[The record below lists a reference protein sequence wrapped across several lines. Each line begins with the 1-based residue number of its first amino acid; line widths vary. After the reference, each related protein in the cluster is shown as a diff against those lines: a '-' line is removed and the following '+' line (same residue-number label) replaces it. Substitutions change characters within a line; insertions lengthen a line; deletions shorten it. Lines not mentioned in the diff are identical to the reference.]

1 MSVRFTM
8 VSVLMALSMGGG
20 AVVARYL
27 GAKDQKGA
35 NLAALQGII
44 LMLIASGGLGLVG
57 LVFARP
63 LMQLAGADAE
73 TLPLA
78 VRYSRIIFG
87 GLIAIEMVPA
97 MGSMFVAA
105 GAPRLMLNMTLCSGL
120 TLLASDPLLVHWL
133 GLEGAALAF
142 VGGHVVGMLWGFR
155 MLFTGRAPVRLD
167 PRNLR
172 LDLPMMGRILRV
184 SLPAVVQRGAPNLA
198 MSLLTRFVSWY
209 GASALAAWVIVQR
222 AFGFALIPGMGLA
235 NSTSAMVGQNLGA
248 AQPERATRSVGLIA
262 RAAGLVNGGV
272 IALLALLAPQ
282 VLTLFSQDAE
292 TVRVGVHVVQALS
305 LGYLAFTLSAVFG
318 AAQTGAGDTMPPML
332 INTAAS
338 WLVLIPLAYLLP
350 RLTGLE
356 ADGIWLALT
365 LSWSV
370 QAALLNLRFRQGRW
384 KLKQV
389 L

>member
-1 MSVRFTM
+1 
-8 VSVLMALSMGGG
+8 
-20 AVVARYL
+20 
-27 GAKDQKGA
+27 
-35 NLAALQGII
+35 
-44 LMLIASGGLGLVG
+44 
-57 LVFARP
+57 
-63 LMQLAGADAE
+63 
-73 TLPLA
+73 
-78 VRYSRIIFG
+78 
-87 GLIAIEMVPA
+87 
-97 MGSMFVAA
+97 
-105 GAPRLMLNMTLCSGL
+105 
-120 TLLASDPLLVHWL
+120 
-133 GLEGAALAF
+133 
-142 VGGHVVGMLWGFR
+142 
-155 MLFTGRAPVRLD
+155 
-167 PRNLR
+167 
-172 LDLPMMGRILRV
+172 MMGRILRI
-184 SLPAVVQRGAPNLA
+184 SLPAVEQRGAPNLA

-235 NSTSAMVGQNLGA
+235 ASTSAMVGQNLGA
-248 AQPERATRSVGLIA
+248 AQPERASRSVGLIA

-282 VLTLFSQDAE
+282 VLALFSQDAE
-292 TVRVGVHVVQALS
+292 TVRVSVHVVHALS

-318 AAQTGAGDTMPPML
+318 AAQTGAGDTMSPMM

-350 RLTGLE
+350 RTAGLE

-365 LSWSV
+365 LGWSV